1 MAFVFKVGK
10 IALGFALLLI
20 LCSVMAWISEFKMA
34 SATGPIY
41 IRADGNV
48 EGTDKILRLG
58 DFYTFTGD
66 LSGSIVVERDNMVL
80 DGAGHVLLVDGD
92 LGVGVDIRDRSNVT
106 VKNLTIKGA
115 LGRCGILLINAVNC
129 KVIQNNIIDNFIGI
143 EMTGTSSRNRI
154 TENSIKNNSV
164 GMEIYSV
171 NPGFGNIISKNEVVN
186 NSFGMQIK
194 DFLGT
199 EVIGNN
205 VSFNVYGLGLGL
217 GSGSIAKNNVMNN
230 NTYGFRA
237 FNIQRERSLG
247 ISIVNVDV
255 DASNTVNG
263 KPIIY
268 WVDQHGKTV
277 PAGVCYVALIG
288 CTGITV
294 KNLDLGGNVEGVF
307 LGSTVNST
315 IIGNRISKCL
325 FGVNI
330 DSSYNNT
337 ISGNIITE
345 NENGIHLRWGSF
357 GNVIQGNYITAN
369 SATGMYLAD
378 SSDNKIIWNHVAN
391 NKIGI
396 YTEYCGTNII
406 HHNNLINNTKQW
418 DDIGFTPWPIALPIS
433 RSVWDDGKE
442 GNHWSDYNGADA
454 YGDGIGDT
462 PYIVGQDNKDRYPL
476 INPIAIPGF
485 SDKENLPKNS
495 TNWANLE
502 AWFLLAAALIML
514 VIILGAVIYRRKR
527 RSPNKMR

>member
-1 MAFVFKVGK
+1 MFKVGK
-10 IALGFALLLI
+10 IALGFILLL
-20 LCSVMAWISEFKMA
+20 LFYSVIVSLSEIERVEA
-34 SATGPIY
+34 SGAIR
-41 IRADGNV
+41 IRADGNID
-48 EGTDKILRLG
+48 GTDKIQRVG
-58 DFYTFTGD
+58 DVYTFID
-66 LSGSIVVERDNMVL
+66 DVSGSIVVERDNLVL

-92 LGVGVDIRDRSNVT
+92 LGVGVDLRDRSNVT

-129 KVIQNNIIDNFIGI
+129 KIIGNNIIDSFVGI

-154 TENSIKNNSV
+154 AENRIKNNSV

-171 NPGFGNIISKNEVVN
+171 NPGFDNIISNNEVAY
-186 NSFGMQIK
+186 NSFGMQIR
-194 DFLGT
+194 DFIRT

-205 VSFNVYGLGLGL
+205 ISFNVYGLGLGL

-237 FNIQRERSLG
+237 FNIQRESGLG

-255 DASNTVNG
+255 DTSNTVNG

-268 WVDQHGKTV
+268 WVNQHGKTV

-307 LGSTVNST
+307 LGSTTNST
-315 IIGNRISKCL
+315 IINNRISKCL

-330 DSSYNNT
+330 DSSSNNT

-345 NENGIHLRWGSF
+345 NENGIHLRWESF
-357 GNVIQGNYITAN
+357 GNIIQGNYITAN
-369 SATGMYLAD
+369 TATGIYLAD
-378 SSDNKIIWNHVAN
+378 SSDNKIVWNHVAD

-406 HHNNLINNTKQW
+406 HHNNFINNTKQW
-418 DDIGFTPWPIALPIS
+418 DDIGFTPWPIPLPIS
-433 RSVWDDGKE
+433 KSVWDDGE
-442 GNHWSDYNGADA
+442 GNYWSDYNGTDAD
-454 YGDGIGDT
+454 GDGIGDT
-462 PYIVGQDNKDRYPL
+462 PYMMGEDNIDHYPL
-476 INPIAIPGF
+476 MNPIGIPEILF
-485 SDKENLPKNS
+485 EENPSDNITEWTSLDV
-495 TNWANLE
+495 T
-502 AWFLLAAALIML
+502 LLVTAALIGL
-514 VIILGAVIYRRKR
+514 VTILSATIYIRKK
-527 RSPNKMR
+527 RSLT